1 MTEFQDEEIYNI
13 ISIDNGGERVTNIS
27 NEVNSLQFSTT
38 ITPDNVV
45 KEFSANGDIDQSMV
59 NGDAVTSRD
68 KQRKQSFA
76 SSDKIILKDFRV
88 VLNRIQL
95 PIESESCTFQSKL
108 PQMPLLPKP
117 QSKLTQ
123 LQLHSSNA
131 TVHSAE
137 QISVA
142 DLKIDREASIAEPLK
157 KICEEIRTPE
167 FLLEDTHIDAFT
179 TMANQNSQYNMIT
192 VLGAQREEQYERT
205 PEEAHIDD
213 VQILFEGRF
222 GPKSIGHYICIHYR
236 ANEQIRYIGKK
247 SLKEV

>member
-1 MTEFQDEEIYNI
+1 MWSKNFQ
-13 ISIDNGGERVTNIS
+13 
-27 NEVNSLQFSTT
+27 F
-38 ITPDNVV
+38 
-45 KEFSANGDIDQSMV
+45 FFIDQSMV

-76 SSDKIILKDFRV
+76 LSDKIILKDFRI

-95 PIESESCTFQSKL
+95 PIESESCKFQSKL

-142 DLKIDREASIAEPLK
+142 DLKIDREASIAKQLK

-179 TMANQNSQYNMIT
+179 SPQWQTKIVNI
-192 VLGAQREEQYERT
+192 
-205 PEEAHIDD
+205 I
-213 VQILFEGRF
+213 
-222 GPKSIGHYICIHYR
+222 
-236 ANEQIRYIGKK
+236 
-247 SLKEV
+247 